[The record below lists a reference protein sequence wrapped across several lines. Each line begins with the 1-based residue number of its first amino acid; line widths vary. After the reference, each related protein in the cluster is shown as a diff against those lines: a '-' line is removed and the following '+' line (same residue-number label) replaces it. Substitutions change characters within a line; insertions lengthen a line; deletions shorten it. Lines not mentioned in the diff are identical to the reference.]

1 MGYTFTQVFALV
13 LSQLTWSLLTISMK
27 NSGQSRGQTVFIYST
42 CGTLGV
48 LLMDK
53 LGGDLS
59 VRDYTAPFLITLVQ
73 CAILTVVLIV
83 LGFCT
88 KSLHH

>member
-1 MGYTFTQVFALV
+1 MAYMFTMVFALV
-13 LSQLTWSLLTISMK
+13 FSQLTWSLLTIAMK

-48 LLMDK
+48 LVMDK

-59 VRDYTAPFLITLVQ
+59 VHDSTVPFLITLV
-73 CAILTVVLIV
+73 
-83 LGFCT
+83 
-88 KSLHH
+88 